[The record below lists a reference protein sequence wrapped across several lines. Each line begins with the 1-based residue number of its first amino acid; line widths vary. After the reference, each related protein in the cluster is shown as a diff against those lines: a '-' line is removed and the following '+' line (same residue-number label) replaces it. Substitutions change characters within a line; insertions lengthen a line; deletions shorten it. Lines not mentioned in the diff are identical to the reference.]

1 MKKSKQK
8 GKAFGGLQVFSRA
21 KQLALLSVEKRKDG
35 GKMGGSWVSVAACGS
50 LRVGGGAGG
59 GGVGLSEQPRFGV

>member
-35 GKMGGSWVSVAACGS
+35 GKLGVCGC
-50 LRVGGGAGG
+50 LWLPAGG
-59 GGVGLSEQPRFGV
+59 GGGGA